1 MRSAIPASA
10 VRRRRMVARGVRVM
24 VHRLGVMVHRMRVLE
39 VRWVVHERM
48 RMHKVWWMM
57 EGRHLFLSGS
67 LLFKLFLLLFFLLV
81 RLLFLVHHGNND
93 RGWGVLRIDDL
104 QEGMRVISMLLT
116 LGAVV
121 EVAAN

>member
-1 MRSAIPASA
+1 
-10 VRRRRMVARGVRVM
+10 MVERGVRVM
-24 VHRLGVMVHRMRVLE
+24 VHRMGVMVHRMRVLE

-48 RMHKVWWMM
+48 RMHKVWGVM
-57 EGRHLFLSGS
+57 EGWHLFLLGR
-67 LLFKLFLLLFFLLV
+67 LLINLCFLLFFLPV